1 MDPRPSNNGA
11 RRPIDAAFGV
21 GDSKG
26 CQLAVALHTA
36 VAVWVSSK
44 NEWYT
49 IFLVG
54 LQDVM
59 GIMMRT
65 LGFEWDLG
73 FWNPLKVRIS
83 VSNYGPWQT

>member
-1 MDPRPSNNGA
+1 VDTRPSNNGA

-49 IFLVG
+49 K
-54 LQDVM
+54 M
-59 GIMMRT
+59 G
-65 LGFEWDLG
+65 
-73 FWNPLKVRIS
+73 
-83 VSNYGPWQT
+83 